1 MMDGKLSHKGMSGT
15 PAKKIHIE
23 TVLGLFRILDLEIID
38 AETIVATYQVPP
50 DLAEKSL
57 RNGEQLGFF
66 GEVDDGGYQ
75 LTPRGERKLSE
86 TTIRGGETNPD
97 LIEGPS

>member
-1 MMDGKLSHKGMSGT
+1 MSGT

-23 TVLGLFRILDLEIID
+23 TVLGLFRILDIDVID
-38 AETIVATYQVPP
+38 AETIVATYQVPS
-50 DLAEKSL
+50 DLAKKSL
-57 RNGEQLGFF
+57 QNGEQLGFF

-86 TTIRGGETNPD
+86 TKLRGG
-97 LIEGPS
+97 PSTKDPLPGVS